1 MYLKIK
7 HKGCISFEYWKIETV
22 ITVRTITDHKFD
34 DDNTVA
40 TVSFGD
46 NKITINKDQDAWLVN
61 GSGKVLEV
69 INRQYIWS

>member
-40 TVSFGD
+40 TVSF
-46 NKITINKDQDAWLVN
+46 W
-61 GSGKVLEV
+61 
-69 INRQYIWS
+69 